1 MSLEDKITQI
11 SGKKLPAHVAII
23 MDGTGRWARQ
33 RGLDRSM
40 GHMEGVKSVRRVTE
54 IASDLG
60 MKYLTLYTFSTENW
74 NRPEEEVDALMHL
87 IAIAIENETPDLIK
101 NNVRLR
107 LIGDMERVPDF
118 ALQKLNNCVKA
129 TSGCTGLSL
138 VLAISYSSRWE
149 IVEATKK
156 IAKDVAD
163 GKMPIEKIDEKSFAD
178 KLSTTGIPDPDL
190 LVRTGGEF
198 RISNYLL
205 WQIAY
210 SELYFSE
217 KFWPDFS
224 KEDFC
229 DAIIQF
235 QSRERRF
242 GKTSEQ
248 IKHN

>member
-23 MDGTGRWARQ
+23 MDGNGRWARQ

-129 TSGCTGLSL
+129 TAGCTGLSL

-163 GKMPIEKIDEKSFAD
+163 GKMPIGKIDEKSFAD
-178 KLSTTGIPDPDL
+178 NLSTTGIPDPDL